1 MNFSLTEEQEM
12 IRQTAR
18 QFAEAVLAKTA
29 AERDRTETFPYNEI
43 KQLGE
48 LGFMG
53 IIVPEEYDGPGMDTI
68 AYLVALEE
76 IAKADAS
83 VAVILSVNNSL
94 VCYPLMQF
102 GNTEQ
107 KEKYLKPLAQGKYLG
122 GYCLTEPQSGS
133 DASSMLTTAVRDG
146 DYYILNGAKNF
157 ITSGLTADLFIVSTV
172 TDKSLNAKGVTTFIV
187 ERNLPGIIYGAKE
200 KKMGIRS
207 SDTSSMT
214 FEDCRVPAECRL
226 GEEGMGFKIAM
237 TSLDSGRLGIAAQAL
252 GIAQA
257 ALEASVVYSKQR
269 FQFGKPISS
278 FQGIQFKL
286 ADMEMRIQASRQL
299 IYKAAWMKD
308 DGQRYTKDASIAK
321 LFASETAN
329 WVVDQAVQIHGGYG
343 YTKDY
348 VVERLFRD
356 ARITEIYEGTSEI
369 QRIVISNWV
378 LKEY

>member
-1 MNFSLTEEQEM
+1 M